1 MRAASLLLVA
11 TSLASS
17 SLLAQ
22 QPPKLAPFALA
33 VGPAWSAQ
41 LTGLH
46 FRADYYLIRD
56 RWLGRQLD
64 AGVLWPPPRPR
75 SVPSLLYG
83 DRGRYEGV
91 PQTADLHFGFAAI

>member
-1 MRAASLLLVA
+1 MRSASLLLVA

-46 FRADYYLIRD
+46 FRAEYYLIRD
-56 RWLGRQLD
+56 RWFGLQVD
-64 AGVLWPPPRPR
+64 AGGLWTPTQTR
-75 SVPSLLYG
+75 SVPSIL
-83 DRGRYEGV
+83 
-91 PQTADLHFGFAAI
+91 